1 MKIGDGSKMDTLTMV
16 EEAMANPEWTF
27 ETTNCMVNGKVHYNQ
42 GLLQWVGNER
52 AFILS
57 DATVKYKW
65 RRVPKPV
72 DFMTAAKAYL
82 DGEIIVCEICNQKVI
97 YKDYLEF
104 LDSNGMPIT
113 TAEIV
118 HGDWYIK

>member
-1 MKIGDGSKMDTLTMV
+1 MKIGDGSKMDTLSMI
-16 EEAMANPEWTF
+16 EEAMANPGTVF
-27 ETTNCMVNGKVHYNQ
+27 EAVHCAVDDKVHCNQ
-42 GLLQWVGNER
+42 GVLQWVGNKST
-52 AFILS
+52 FILS
-57 DATVKYKW
+57 DITMACKW
-65 RRVPKPV
+65 KRISKPV

-82 DGEIIVCEICNQKVI
+82 DGEVIVCEICNQKVI
-97 YKDYLEF
+97 YRDYLEL